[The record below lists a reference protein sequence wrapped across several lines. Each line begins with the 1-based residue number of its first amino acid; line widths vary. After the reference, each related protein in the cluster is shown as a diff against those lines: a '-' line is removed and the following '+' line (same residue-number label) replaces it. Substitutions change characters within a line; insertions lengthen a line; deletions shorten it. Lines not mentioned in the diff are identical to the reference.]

1 MTTGI
6 VTAQSGLNVRIGP
19 GAQYKKIGSL
29 AYNASVTVT
38 GSKNGWYAVTQS
50 GQTGYVSAS
59 FINITGGATEAVSN
73 TASAS
78 GTSCTVTAD
87 ALNVRA
93 GAGTGYGVLGTLRKG
108 ESVTTVGQS
117 GSWLKIFYNGQTG
130 WIAQK
135 YVTQTGGAAASASSA
150 TETSSG
156 TSAATSTDSSASVV
170 GPGASVTGN
179 SSSTVT
185 AGSSTSVVGPGA
197 SVTGNSSSTVTAG
210 SSTSVVGP
218 GAALTDAS
226 AAASSAAQFS
236 SAEIAQIKSWYQS
249 QNYTK
254 DFIRKMQAAVGTAA
268 DGSVGTNTI
277 NAVAAWQ
284 KSKNLTAD
292 GKFGKSCAAAAGLT
306 IDQNSGGVCAD
317 ATQEQRSRGAAAVS
331 KAREF
336 MSRFTETCA
345 SRSVHYTS
353 KSKNYN
359 RQSTRMGNYSQ
370 HHRDAY
376 FYKLDPSTKSYY
388 YDCSSFTHRSWKDAT
403 GIYIGSNSTQQHD
416 NHCKNCNV
424 TNNNNYRI
432 PGDILWRSGH
442 VAIYAGNGSALDAGG
457 DPVKVKTDLSEFKKT
472 FRPSANS

>member
-1 MTTGI
+1 MATGI

-59 FINITGGATEAVSN
+59 FINISGGATEAVSN

-78 GTSCTVTAD
+78 GTSCSVTAD

-108 ESVTTVGQS
+108 EIVTTVGQS

-135 YVTQTGGAAASASSA
+135 YVAQTGGAAAAASSA
-150 TETSSG
+150 TETSLG
-156 TSAATSTDSSASVV
+156 ASAAASTDSSASVV

-185 AGSSTSVVGPGA
+185 AGSSA
-197 SVTGNSSSTVTAG
+197 
-210 SSTSVVGP
+210 SVVGP

-254 DFIRKMQAAVGTAA
+254 DFIRKMQAAVGTAT
-268 DGSVGTNTI
+268 DGSVGINTI

-370 HHRDAY
+370 HHRDAF
-376 FYKLDPSTKSYY
+376 FYHLDPSTQSYY

-403 GIYIGSNSTQQHD
+403 GIFIGSNSTQQHD